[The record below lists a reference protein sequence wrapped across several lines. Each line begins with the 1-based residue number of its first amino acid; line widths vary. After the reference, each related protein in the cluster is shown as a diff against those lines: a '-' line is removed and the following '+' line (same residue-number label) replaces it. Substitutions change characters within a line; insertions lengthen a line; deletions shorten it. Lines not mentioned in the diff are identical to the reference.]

1 MMLTSGVDAREVT
14 DDRSHRIFGFRL
26 PRAKAFYE
34 KALSPLGYVL
44 IMEVQQ
50 DENDAP
56 AAGSA
61 PMASRI
67 SGSAA
72 KAD

>member
-1 MMLTSGVDAREVT
+1 
-14 DDRSHRIFGFRL
+14 
-26 PRAKAFYE
+26 
-34 KALSPLGYVL
+34 VL

-56 AAGSA
+56 AAGFGA
-61 PMASRI
+61 MASRI